1 MSTTNNIDD
10 CLPSTSNSTK
20 LPILLIGTRSVG
32 KSTVGKLLA
41 SHLAVPFID
50 LQEIGMKYWREI
62 GYDEELLDRAWSDD
76 RADGVYR
83 YMMPFD
89 THAIARFVTEHP
101 NCVIELG
108 ALQSVYDDDEL
119 FRTVSRVLKPYNVV
133 LLLPSEDVEESLEI
147 LKERDRVIINGM
159 EINEHFVRH
168 RSNYNLA
175 KYTFYTKDKTPEQ
188 TREEILAQIDPKASD
203 IILIGAMGAG
213 KSTIGKL
220 LAQKL
225 ELPQVSMDRLRWNY
239 YSEVGWSKEKQKEI
253 ADKEGFAGVYRYWKQ
268 YDLYAVERLLNE
280 HQDCVIDF
288 GAGHSIYE
296 DDEDFDRAREL
307 LATYQ
312 VVLLL
317 PSPDLNES
325 VAILRQRN
333 QLTIDGMEV
342 NRFLITHPSNRKL
355 AKQVVYTTGKTPA
368 DTRDEI
374 LQHLKLR
381 SQH

>member
-1 MSTTNNIDD
+1 MSTSHQSRAFKNR
-10 CLPSTSNSTK
+10 STTSSE

-32 KSTVGKLLA
+32 KTTVGKLLA
-41 SHLAVPFID
+41 SELELPFID
-50 LQEIGMKYWREI
+50 LGEIGKKYWQES
-62 GYDEELLDRAWSDD
+62 GYDEQLLDRAWEND
-76 RADGVYR
+76 RANGVYH
-83 YMMPFD
+83 YLMPFEAQ
-89 THAIARFVTEHP
+89 AIARGIAEHP
-101 NCVIELG
+101 NCVMELG
-108 ALQSVYDDDEL
+108 ALQSVFDDDEL
-119 FRTVSRVLKPYNVV
+119 FQQVSRVLKPCKVV
-133 LLLPSEDVEESLEI
+133 LLLPSEDLEESLEI

-159 EINEHFVRH
+159 EINEHFIKH

-225 ELPQVSMDRLRWNY
+225 ELPQVSMDRLRWKY
-239 YSEVGWSKEKQKEI
+239 YTEVGWSKEKQKEI

-268 YDLYAVERLLNE
+268 FDLYAVERLLDE

-296 DDEDFDRAREL
+296 DDEEGERAREL
-307 LATYQ
+307 LAPYTN

-317 PSPDLNES
+317 PSPDLAES
-325 VAILRQRN
+325 VALLHERN
-333 QLTIDGMEV
+333 QLIINGMEL
-342 NRFLITHPSNRKL
+342 NRFLITHPSNCEL
-355 AKQVVYTTGKTPA
+355 ATHVVYTKGKTA
-368 DTRDEI
+368 TETRDEI
-374 LQHLKLR
+374 LQHL
-381 SQH
+381 